1 VIFTVQDPC
10 ISKVI
15 KNIVE
20 ASKRKLRR
28 PIEKK
33 KPITPE
39 VMIQLLKSLNIE
51 NRTLKDLRV
60 LVIILILQIS

>member
-1 VIFTVQDPC
+1 
-10 ISKVI
+10 VI

-20 ASKRKLRR
+20 ASKRKLLR

-39 VMIQLLKSLNIE
+39 VMIQLFKSLNIE
-51 NRTLKDLRV
+51 NRTLKDLRA

>member
-1 VIFTVQDPC
+1 MAGVSDPC
-10 ISKVI
+10 ISEVI

-28 PIEKK
+28 RIEKK
-33 KPITPE
+33 KPITPD
-39 VMIQLLKSLNIE
+39 VMIQLFKSLNIE
-51 NRTLKDLRV
+51 NRTLKDLRA